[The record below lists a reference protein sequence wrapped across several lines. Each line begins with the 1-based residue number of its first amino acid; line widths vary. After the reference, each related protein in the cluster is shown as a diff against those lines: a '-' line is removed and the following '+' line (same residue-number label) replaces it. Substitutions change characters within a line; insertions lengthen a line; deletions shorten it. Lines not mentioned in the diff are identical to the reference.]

1 MRNTVAVKIEVNPI
15 FGIGQIE
22 TISYDINY
30 NRSLSTALIN
40 AVYDMPIVRR
50 TSVTGAKVEVATVN
64 PDGTLKKLS
73 TGWTSISGE
82 FTFSQPEGPAKMRIT
97 ATFKGS
103 TASRDID
110 VDSAAI
116 YRLALSLDINRQ
128 E

>member
-1 MRNTVAVKIEVNPI
+1 
-15 FGIGQIE
+15 
-22 TISYDINY
+22 
-30 NRSLSTALIN
+30 
-40 AVYDMPIVRR
+40 MPIVRR